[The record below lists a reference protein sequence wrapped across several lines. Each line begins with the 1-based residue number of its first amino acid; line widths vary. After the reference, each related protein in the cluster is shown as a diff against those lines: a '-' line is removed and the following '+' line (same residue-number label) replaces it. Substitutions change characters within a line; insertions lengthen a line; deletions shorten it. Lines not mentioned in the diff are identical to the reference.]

1 MANTFVKAALL
12 AAVSTS
18 IGLTAPARAAT
29 ADAAAGPKLV
39 QPAPPS
45 RARDPFYWV
54 GEMNKASAVMV
65 VETKIVPRALAK
77 PIADAV
83 ATVIAQG
90 DADPSLRSGD
100 YLRVEELLVRAGG
113 PDVTRMHSGRSR
125 QDMGSTSRRLF
136 QRDQLLA
143 TMESLSTLRAALLD
157 LAAKHPNAIVPAY
170 TQGVQAQPISFG
182 HYILAY
188 TEALERGQDRLQQVY
203 ARVNQSPL
211 GAAALGTS
219 SFPVDRVRLATLLG
233 FDGPVIN
240 SLDAGQ
246 ISIIDNGAEQAG
258 VAASIALTIG
268 NFATDIEDQYRMT
281 TPWLI
286 LTEGELTGTSSI
298 MPQKRNPN
306 ALLGVRVT
314 ASKVLGDATT
324 YYFKAHNAGHG
335 YPDYKGDEPEGAMA
349 SAAAMMGQ
357 MSAVVRQLNLN
368 EARALQEVNAD
379 YATSTE
385 LADVLQRDGDVPF
398 RIGHHFASELVTF
411 GRARALT
418 PSQIPYAD
426 ATRIFTQSALTFGIK
441 DAKLPLSEAAFRR
454 SLTPQNMVTSSRGLG
469 GPQPAEVARMLSAQR
484 DRLQRDRQW
493 IAGRKGALVE
503 ASQALDAAFQKLRQP

>member
-1 MANTFVKAALL
+1 MSNALINAALI
-12 AAVSTS
+12 AAFSAGPCLS
-18 IGLTAPARAAT
+18 SPAMAAT
-29 ADAAAGPKLV
+29 PTTAGRPMPVQAA
-39 QPAPPS
+39 PS
-45 RARDPFYWV
+45 PRARDPFYWV

-65 VETKIVPRALAK
+65 VETKIVPAALAK
-77 PIADAV
+77 PMADAV

-90 DADPSLRSGD
+90 DADPTLRTGD

-125 QDMGSTSRRLF
+125 QDMGATMRRQV

-143 TMESLSTLRAALLD
+143 TMESLSGLRAALLD

-188 TEALERGQDRLQQVY
+188 TQALERGQDRLQQVY
-203 ARVNQSPL
+203 ARNNQSPL

-219 SFPVDRVRLATLLG
+219 SFPVDRVRLAALLG
-233 FDGPVIN
+233 FDGPVVN

-246 ISIIDNGAEQAG
+246 ISIIDNGAEQAS
-258 VAASIALTIG
+258 VAASLALTIG
-268 NFATDIEDQYRMT
+268 NFATDLENQYRMT
-281 TPWLI
+281 TPWLM
-286 LTEGELTGTSSI
+286 LSEGELTGSSSI

-314 ASKVLGDATT
+314 ASKVVGDATG

-349 SAAAMMGQ
+349 SAARMMTQ
-357 MSAVVRQLNLN
+357 FTAVVRQLNLN
-368 EARALQEVNAD
+368 EARALQEVDAD

-385 LADVLQRDGDVPF
+385 LADILQRDADVPF

-426 ATRIFTQSALTFGIK
+426 ARRIYAQAALSFGIK
-441 DAKLPLSEAAFRR
+441 NAVLPLSEADFRR
-454 SLTPQNMVTSSRGLG
+454 SLTAQNMVGSSRGLG

-484 DRLQRDRQW
+484 DRLQADRRW
-493 IAGRKGALVE
+493 ISDRKDALVQ
-503 ASQALDAAFQKLRQP
+503 ASQALDAAFQKLRRP